1 MVTIY
6 NKQINGRVDGG
17 TDGPYYTLQTDY
29 TIQIDIIYRQTDK
42 HSDYTMLNR

>member
-17 TDGPYYTLQTDY
+17 TDGPYYTLQT
-29 TIQIDIIYRQTDK
+29 IQIDIIYRQTDK
-42 HSDYTMLNR
+42 HSDYTMLYR